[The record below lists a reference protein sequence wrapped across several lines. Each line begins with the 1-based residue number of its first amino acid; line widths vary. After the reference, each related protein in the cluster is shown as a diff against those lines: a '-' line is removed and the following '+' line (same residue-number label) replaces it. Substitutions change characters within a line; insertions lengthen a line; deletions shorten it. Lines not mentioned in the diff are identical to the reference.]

1 MEADQAGP
9 TRARPIR
16 DFLWFCSG
24 VNSRILAQCPG
35 AEHNKYAGI
44 GATVL
49 FTGLLAS
56 FSGGYALFTVFQS
69 LPLALLFGIF
79 WGLLIFNLDR
89 FIVSTIRKDGNLQRQ
104 LSMALP
110 RFLLAIVLAVV
121 ISKPIELRI
130 FESEILEILQDRR
143 LERLELA
150 EQKFQAKFSEKEA
163 AITAL
168 KSEIEAKFQ
177 IREKDYQDY
186 KCECDGTCGTGRI
199 GRGSECQRKEAKY
212 LQSNREYQ
220 EIKEDNQTRIA
231 SLQADLLGLETELSQ
246 AKSQLESTFSY
257 GLVARLSA
265 SSELPPGPSIFIM
278 LLILLVEI
286 SPLLAKILSSR
297 GPYDEIMH
305 KIEQRFYL
313 DQLEEINQRKLELNQ
328 KFDMSTSI
336 HEAQVQHEL
345 KRRKETLRAITDAQL
360 ALIKEQIEEWLQT
373 EKENLRKQKG
383 KK

>member
-1 MEADQAGP
+1 
-9 TRARPIR
+9 
-16 DFLWFCSG
+16 
-24 VNSRILAQCPG
+24 
-35 AEHNKYAGI
+35 
-44 GATVL
+44 
-49 FTGLLAS
+49 
-56 FSGGYALFTVFQS
+56 
-69 LPLALLFGIF
+69 
-79 WGLLIFNLDR
+79 
-89 FIVSTIRKDGNLQRQ
+89 VSTIRKDGNLQRQ